1 MIKVTDTNIILT
13 KEIEKKF
20 VALKMTL
27 HSIKL
32 PSDFVKVSVG
42 HFFCLFVCL
51 FVLLIKTVL
60 LYSTGVLIGFFFF
73 QYFSGNNIN
82 ILLLETITYKNCVF

>member
-13 KEIEKKF
+13 KEIEKKC

-42 HFFCLFVCL
+42 HFFCLFVCFANKNCIVL
-51 FVLLIKTVL
+51 FDWCINW
-60 LYSTGVLIGFFFF
+60 IFFF
-73 QYFSGNNIN
+73 NIFLA
-82 ILLLETITYKNCVF
+82 IISTSYYLRL